1 MPATVEAKTPAA
13 TTSKII
19 PPIMNELLIFA
30 LHSQTVCTNS
40 AKAAIARRTQP
51 RKVERA
57 LDGCRSV
64 VSERF

>member
-19 PPIMNELLIFA
+19 PPIMNPDLRAALADSVHEL
-30 LHSQTVCTNS
+30 SKGGYC
-40 AKAAIARRTQP
+40 AADTAAS
-51 RKVERA
+51 ERA